1 MTLNDLNDKAV
12 LITGGTMGIGLA
24 TGLAFGRQGAR
35 TYLTHRWGS
44 ADEDRLRR
52 AFSEAGAPEPVIV
65 EADVSQDADTKKLM
79 QLIARDHD
87 RVEVFV
93 SNVCVVQVSG
103 GLPTLSRR
111 ALNKSLEYSAWPLV
125 AYLQAS
131 HRALGNYPR
140 YVVGIS
146 SDGPDV
152 YYRGYDYVAVSK
164 AVMEVL
170 GRYLTKHLME
180 QDVRI
185 NMVRTRNVLTESAL
199 AVHGADYPDFIR
211 RFGGD
216 SHVLQA
222 EEVADVV
229 LALCSGLLD
238 AMAGQ
243 VINVDRGG
251 SFCDNIMRIYHGRE
265 EYGL

>member
-1 MTLNDLNDKAV
+1 MLNDLTDKAV

-24 TGLAFGRQGAR
+24 TGLALGRQGAHAF
-35 TYLTHRWGS
+35 LTHRWGS
-44 ADEDRLRR
+44 ADEDQVRQ
-52 AFSEAGAPEPVIV
+52 AFKDAGAPEPAIV
-65 EADVSQDADTKKLM
+65 EADVSRDADTRQLM
-79 QLIARDHD
+79 ELVGEDHD
-87 RVEVFV
+87 GLEVFV

-103 GLPTLSRR
+103 GLATLSRR

-125 AYLQAS
+125 SYIQEA
-131 HRALGNYPR
+131 HEALGSYPR

-152 YYRGYDYVAVSK
+152 YYQGYDYVAVSK

-170 GRYLTKHLME
+170 GRYLTKHLMGE
-180 QDVRI
+180 DVRI

-199 AVHGADYPDFIR
+199 AVHGQDYPDFIR
-211 RFGGD
+211 RFGGE
-216 SHVLQA
+216 SHVVAA

-238 AMAGQ
+238 AMSGQ

-251 SFCDNIMRIYHGRE
+251 TFCDNIMRIYHERE
-265 EYGL
+265 EFGL